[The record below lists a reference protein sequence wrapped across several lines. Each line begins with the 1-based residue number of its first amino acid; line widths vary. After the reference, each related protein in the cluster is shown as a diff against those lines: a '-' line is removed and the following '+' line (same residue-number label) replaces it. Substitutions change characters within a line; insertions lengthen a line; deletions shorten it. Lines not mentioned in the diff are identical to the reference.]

1 MAKKNLIRIL
11 SLALVVVMMLSFV
24 VACTNNPDTGKES
37 DNNESSSAS
46 VEESNS
52 GSTPGES
59 DSTTPGAETDEN
71 GYVLDSLPE
80 KMDFKGDTLTIMAWG
95 DVEHPEFEVEN
106 DPSSAIDKELY
117 GRLVRLKE
125 RLNIEIEFIYE
136 DANAK
141 NIDNWSTKVKNQVEN
156 ERKVDIM
163 AAYSISTAT
172 ATSKGYTFDLN
183 SDSCKNLDFS
193 KPWWP
198 DKLISEAS
206 IKGKLYFVSGDIS
219 NNALYMMYTCFVN
232 NQMLEDNKLENPQKF
247 VDSGDWT
254 YEKFIQYC
262 TGIYHD
268 ANGNGTKDAVSEGN
282 GASDTFGYMTSGI
295 HVDPWFY
302 GTGAKIVEKDA
313 SGNLIPADSFK
324 GEAVVKTIE
333 MLNNLLYTSQD
344 GIYTANVWHQRN
356 FRDEN
361 LLFCMDRARISFKV
375 LKDNENLSYSVLPCP
390 KYEAGDKTGYVTV
403 MGNPFTLYALPSY
416 ASSTNRAELAS
427 TALEALASDSYRTLS
442 PAVFEI
448 TFKLKYSDSPESA
461 RMFDIIRDSL
471 SFDFG
476 RIYSDVLIGQGDFR
490 NAISGNRN
498 GWTTLIRPK
507 LSLLPNKLQAL
518 QKSLVGE

>member
-37 DNNESSSAS
+37 GSSNESSAS
-46 VEESNS
+46 VEESKAGNTLE
-52 GSTPGES
+52 GS
-59 DSTTPGAETDEN
+59 DSAAPGAETDEQ
-71 GYVLDSLPE
+71 GYILDSLPT
-80 KMDFKGDTLTIMAWG
+80 KMDFKGDKLTIMAWG

-125 RLNIEIEFIYE
+125 RLNIELEFIYE
-136 DANAK
+136 NANSS
-141 NIDNWSTKVKNQVEN
+141 NIDNWSTEVKNQIEN

-163 AAYSISTAT
+163 AAYSLSSAT
-172 ATSKGYTFDLN
+172 AASKGYNFDLK
-183 SDSCKNLDFS
+183 SDACKYLDFS

-198 DKLISEAS
+198 EKLIDEAS
-206 IKGKLYFVSGDIS
+206 IKGKLFFVSGDIS

-232 NQMLEDNKLENPQKF
+232 NQILEDHKLENPQKY
-247 VDSGDWT
+247 VDSGEWT

-268 ANGNGTKDAVSEGN
+268 ANGSGIKDAVSEGN

-313 SGNLIPADSFK
+313 NGNLIAAPSFK
-324 GEAVVKTIE
+324 SEAVVKTIE
-333 MLNNLLYTSQD
+333 TLNSLLHTSQD
-344 GIYTANVWHQRN
+344 GIYTSSVWHQRN

-375 LKDNENLSYSVLPCP
+375 LKDNENLDYSVLPCP
-390 KYEAGDKTGYVTV
+390 KYEEGTKTGYVTV
-403 MGNPFTLYALPSY
+403 MGNPFTLYSLPSY
-416 ASSTNRAELAS
+416 AASTNRAELAS
-427 TALEALASDSYRTLS
+427 AALEALASDSYRTLS

-476 RIYSDVLIGQGDFR
+476 RIYSDVLIGQADFR
-490 NAISGNRN
+490 NAIAQNRN
-498 GWTTLIRPK
+498 SWTTLIKPK
-507 LSLLPNKLQAL
+507 LNQLPKMLQAL